1 MIKFLQ
7 LKNFKCFSDIMVD
20 FSNLTV
26 ITGVNGMGK
35 SSIIQ
40 SLLLLRQSFD
50 ERYLQVD
57 QVVQLNAE
65 LINLQNGDALRYSW
79 ADDKEI
85 DIIIGF
91 ENDIESSF
99 TIDSASQESKL
110 NVNVN
115 GSDWK
120 TNLFNS
126 NFAYLYAE
134 RLAPQATYLKNRDMR
149 SKSRLGSKNGDL
161 AASLLFSLAEKG
173 EKLPIP
179 ALKHPDAEDDFV
191 HKNVSEWISDIVY
204 AGVQLRAEEETANSI
219 KLSYV
224 VERGSKKGN
233 ATYSPL
239 AVAFG
244 FSYVLPVILGVLTA
258 QPGSLLIIENP
269 EAHLHPSAQT
279 KMGKLLALA
288 AQNGVQ
294 IIIETHSDHLVNGI
308 RLMVKG
314 LPKLQK
320 LDTDKVLLHYFN
332 SFVVDDLDDRY
343 ADTLKIFDDGKLDG
357 WPTGFFDEWEKSL
370 ISLVD

>member
-1 MIKFLQ
+1 
-7 LKNFKCFSDIMVD
+7 MVD